1 MFSWLKKGGA
11 RGQQPEAIRTV
22 TSSLKELYRT
32 KLLPLEEHYRFGA
45 FHSPALED
53 ADFDGKPMVLVAG
66 QYSTGKTSFI
76 QYLLEQEV
84 PGSRV
89 GPEPTTDCFVAVMHG
104 ETEGTVP
111 GNALVVDPE
120 KPFRKLNPFGNTF
133 LNRFMCA
140 QLPNQVL
147 ESISI
152 IDTPGILSGAK
163 QRVSRGYD
171 FPAVLRWFAE
181 RVDLIILLFDAH
193 KLEISDEFSEAIGAL
208 RGHEDKI
215 RVVLNKADMV
225 ETQQLMRVYGALMW
239 ALGKVVGTPEVLR
252 VYIGSFWSQPLLVPD
267 NRHLFEL
274 EEQDLFRD
282 IQGLPRH
289 AALRKLNDLVKRAR
303 LVRVHAYIISYLK
316 KEMPSVFGKENKKKQ
331 LILKLPVIFAKI
343 QLEHHISPGDFP
355 DCQKMQELLMAHDFT
370 KFHSLKPK
378 LLEALDEM
386 LTHDIAKLMPLLRQE
401 ELESVEAGVQ
411 GGAFEGTH
419 MGPFVERGPDE
430 ALEDGEEGSEDDAEW
445 VVTKDKS
452 KYDEI
457 FYNLAPAD
465 GKLSGSTAKTWMVGT
480 KLPNSVLGRIW
491 KLSDVDRD
499 GMLDDEEFALASH
512 LIESKLEGHGLP
524 TNLPRRLVP
533 PSKRRHKGSADGLL
547 AEAPNE
553 KLFFVDTG
561 SKKKG
566 KERFCDLGIL
576 AHQVPNAKKL
586 RRKEQLWEK
595 LAKQG
600 ELPREVRKAQ
610 ARLLSPPAPK
620 AKRGLQDIIERPFY
634 DLWNPNNPLDK
645 PLAGQDAFFLEQ
657 TKKKGVRRPPRLH
670 VKPSQVP
677 AVEVTPAGASYN
689 PTFEDHQALLLKAHE
704 VEVQREKDSEKLERQ
719 LALPTVEQA
728 ATQRVQQAALR
739 AARLQHQELFRLR
752 GIKAQVARRLM
763 ELARRKEQRRLRRLA
778 EANKPRRLGRL
789 KYQDPDIDVQLSSE
803 LSDSLRTLKC
813 NTELPVD
820 PSAVQGLA
828 SFSQALL
835 KSLPPVPQ
843 PEGNILRDRFK
854 SFQKRNM
861 IEPRERA
868 KFKRKYK
875 VKMVEKRSFREMQPG
890 RVPKP
895 RSPRCPALPAPR
907 ALGLIRSRR
916 ASGCAHGRTRRP
928 RRPHC
933 SWVGSSHGA
942 GMRSAV
948 MALAVR
954 VVYCGA

>member
-1 MFSWLKKGGA
+1 GIITFFLLQPSTPAIHQQCSKKLLFPTHSTIFLHLFDLLAPFLLHLFLQAVALPLCISISELSRQCAAIMFSWLKRGGA

-22 TSSLKELYRT
+22 TSALKELYRE

-104 ETEGTVP
+104 DTEGTVP
-111 GNALVVDPE
+111 GNALVVDPD

-163 QRVSRGYD
+163 QR
-171 FPAVLRWFAE
+171 
-181 RVDLIILLFDAH
+181 
-193 KLEISDEFSEAIGAL
+193 ISDEFSEAIGAL

-267 NRHLFEL
+267 NRRLFEL

-303 LVRVHAYIISYLK
+303 LVRVHTYIISYLK

-355 DCQKMQELLMAHDFT
+355 DCQKMQ
-370 KFHSLKPK
+370 
-378 LLEALDEM
+378 
-386 LTHDIAKLMPLLRQE
+386 
-401 ELESVEAGVQ
+401 

-430 ALEDGEEGSEDDAEW
+430 ALEDGEEGSDDETEW

-457 FYNLAPAD
+457 FYNLAPSD
-465 GKLSGSTAKTWMVGT
+465 GKLSGTKAKTWMVGT

-512 LIESKLEGHGLP
+512 LIEAKLEGHGLP

-533 PSKRRHKGSADGLL
+533 PSKRRQKGSA
-547 AEAPNE
+547 E
-553 KLFFVDTG
+553 
-561 SKKKG
+561 
-566 KERFCDLGIL
+566 
-576 AHQVPNAKKL
+576 
-586 RRKEQLWEK
+586 
-595 LAKQG
+595 
-600 ELPREVRKAQ
+600 
-610 ARLLSPPAPK
+610 
-620 AKRGLQDIIERPFY
+620 
-634 DLWNPNNPLDK
+634 
-645 PLAGQDAFFLEQ
+645 
-657 TKKKGVRRPPRLH
+657 
-670 VKPSQVP
+670 
-677 AVEVTPAGASYN
+677 
-689 PTFEDHQALLLKAHE
+689 
-704 VEVQREKDSEKLERQ
+704 
-719 LALPTVEQA
+719 
-728 ATQRVQQAALR
+728 
-739 AARLQHQELFRLR
+739 
-752 GIKAQVARRLM
+752 
-763 ELARRKEQRRLRRLA
+763 
-778 EANKPRRLGRL
+778 
-789 KYQDPDIDVQLSSE
+789 
-803 LSDSLRTLKC
+803 
-813 NTELPVD
+813 
-820 PSAVQGLA
+820 
-828 SFSQALL
+828 
-835 KSLPPVPQ
+835 
-843 PEGNILRDRFK
+843 
-854 SFQKRNM
+854 
-861 IEPRERA
+861 
-868 KFKRKYK
+868 
-875 VKMVEKRSFREMQPG
+875 
-890 RVPKP
+890 
-895 RSPRCPALPAPR
+895 
-907 ALGLIRSRR
+907 
-916 ASGCAHGRTRRP
+916 
-928 RRPHC
+928 
-933 SWVGSSHGA
+933 
-942 GMRSAV
+942 
-948 MALAVR
+948 
-954 VVYCGA
+954 

>member
-1 MFSWLKKGGA
+1 MFSWLKRGGG

-22 TSSLKELYRT
+22 TSALKELYRT

-163 QRVSRGYD
+163 QRVSRGTGLGWY
-171 FPAVLRWFAE
+171 
-181 RVDLIILLFDAH
+181 
-193 KLEISDEFSEAIGAL
+193 
-208 RGHEDKI
+208 
-215 RVVLNKADMV
+215 VVH
-225 ETQQLMRVYGALMW
+225 T
-239 ALGKVVGTPEVLR
+239 
-252 VYIGSFWSQPLLVPD
+252 
-267 NRHLFEL
+267 
-274 EEQDLFRD
+274 
-282 IQGLPRH
+282 
-289 AALRKLNDLVKRAR
+289 
-303 LVRVHAYIISYLK
+303 YIISYLK

-355 DCQKMQELLMAHDFT
+355 DCQKMQELLMVHDFT

-401 ELESVEAGVQ
+401 ELESTEVGVQ

-430 ALEDGEEGSEDDAEW
+430 ALEDGEEGSDDEAEW

-465 GKLSGSTAKTWMVGT
+465 GKLSGSKAKTWMVGT

-512 LIESKLEGHGLP
+512 LIEAKLEGHGLP
-524 TNLPRRLVP
+524 ANLPRRLVP
-533 PSKRRHKGSADGLL
+533 PSKRRQKGSA
-547 AEAPNE
+547 E
-553 KLFFVDTG
+553 
-561 SKKKG
+561 
-566 KERFCDLGIL
+566 
-576 AHQVPNAKKL
+576 
-586 RRKEQLWEK
+586 
-595 LAKQG
+595 
-600 ELPREVRKAQ
+600 
-610 ARLLSPPAPK
+610 
-620 AKRGLQDIIERPFY
+620 
-634 DLWNPNNPLDK
+634 
-645 PLAGQDAFFLEQ
+645 
-657 TKKKGVRRPPRLH
+657 
-670 VKPSQVP
+670 
-677 AVEVTPAGASYN
+677 
-689 PTFEDHQALLLKAHE
+689 
-704 VEVQREKDSEKLERQ
+704 
-719 LALPTVEQA
+719 
-728 ATQRVQQAALR
+728 
-739 AARLQHQELFRLR
+739 
-752 GIKAQVARRLM
+752 
-763 ELARRKEQRRLRRLA
+763 
-778 EANKPRRLGRL
+778 
-789 KYQDPDIDVQLSSE
+789 
-803 LSDSLRTLKC
+803 
-813 NTELPVD
+813 
-820 PSAVQGLA
+820 
-828 SFSQALL
+828 
-835 KSLPPVPQ
+835 
-843 PEGNILRDRFK
+843 
-854 SFQKRNM
+854 
-861 IEPRERA
+861 
-868 KFKRKYK
+868 
-875 VKMVEKRSFREMQPG
+875 
-890 RVPKP
+890 
-895 RSPRCPALPAPR
+895 
-907 ALGLIRSRR
+907 
-916 ASGCAHGRTRRP
+916 
-928 RRPHC
+928 
-933 SWVGSSHGA
+933 
-942 GMRSAV
+942 
-948 MALAVR
+948 
-954 VVYCGA
+954 

>member
-1 MFSWLKKGGA
+1 MFSWLKRGGA

-22 TSSLKELYRT
+22 TSALKELYRE
-32 KLLPLEEHYRFGA
+32 KLLPLEEHYRFGT

-104 ETEGTVP
+104 DTEGTVP
-111 GNALVVDPE
+111 GNALVVDPD

-267 NRHLFEL
+267 NRRLFEL

-401 ELESVEAGVQ
+401 ELESTDVGVQ

-430 ALEDGEEGSEDDAEW
+430 ALEDGEEGSDDDAEW

-465 GKLSGSTAKTWMVGT
+465 GKLSGTKAKTWMVGT

-499 GMLDDEEFALASH
+499 GMLDDEDPRPTLACPFLPLALLWLPSSGWLHTH
-512 LIESKLEGHGLP
+512 LHPWP
-524 TNLPRRLVP
+524 T
-533 PSKRRHKGSADGLL
+533 S
-547 AEAPNE
+547 
-553 KLFFVDTG
+553 
-561 SKKKG
+561 
-566 KERFCDLGIL
+566 
-576 AHQVPNAKKL
+576 
-586 RRKEQLWEK
+586 
-595 LAKQG
+595 
-600 ELPREVRKAQ
+600 ELPAHSPSCKDGGPAAPTPHCQTVGTRGG
-610 ARLLSPPAPK
+610 ARLLCPP
-620 AKRGLQDIIERPFY
+620 FT
-634 DLWNPNNPLDK
+634 PL
-645 PLAGQDAFFLEQ
+645 
-657 TKKKGVRRPPRLH
+657 
-670 VKPSQVP
+670 PSRY
-677 AVEVTPAGASYN
+677 T
-689 PTFEDHQALLLKAHE
+689 
-704 VEVQREKDSEKLERQ
+704 
-719 LALPTVEQA
+719 
-728 ATQRVQQAALR
+728 
-739 AARLQHQELFRLR
+739 
-752 GIKAQVARRLM
+752 
-763 ELARRKEQRRLRRLA
+763 
-778 EANKPRRLGRL
+778 
-789 KYQDPDIDVQLSSE
+789 
-803 LSDSLRTLKC
+803 
-813 NTELPVD
+813 
-820 PSAVQGLA
+820 
-828 SFSQALL
+828 
-835 KSLPPVPQ
+835 
-843 PEGNILRDRFK
+843 
-854 SFQKRNM
+854 
-861 IEPRERA
+861 
-868 KFKRKYK
+868 
-875 VKMVEKRSFREMQPG
+875 
-890 RVPKP
+890 
-895 RSPRCPALPAPR
+895 
-907 ALGLIRSRR
+907 
-916 ASGCAHGRTRRP
+916 
-928 RRPHC
+928 
-933 SWVGSSHGA
+933 
-942 GMRSAV
+942 
-948 MALAVR
+948 
-954 VVYCGA
+954 

>member
-1 MFSWLKKGGA
+1 MFSWLKKSGA
-11 RGQQPEAIRTV
+11 RGQQPETIRTV
-22 TSSLKELYRT
+22 TSALKELYRE
-32 KLLPLEEHYRFGA
+32 KLLPLEEHYRFGT

-104 ETEGTVP
+104 DTEGTVP
-111 GNALVVDPE
+111 GNALVVDPD

-193 KLEISDEFSEAIGAL
+193 KLEISDEFSEAIEAL

-252 VYIGSFWSQPLLVPD
+252 VYIGSFWQEAAPERRTNPGVRPAPRPSPPCTLSLPGTFPRFLSGKAISDLPPAVSLWIPVEPLQL
-267 NRHLFEL
+267 RLEL
-274 EEQDLFRD
+274 RERSRLACGSGRLEGSWSLGGVGITYKRGESRGAPADKAAGFREAAWPAAAAPP
-282 IQGLPRH
+282 PRVMNADPQAAPCWSPPCGCPGSGED
-289 AALRKLNDLVKRAR
+289 AALQ
-303 LVRVHAYIISYLK
+303 VHAYIISYLK

-401 ELESVEAGVQ
+401 ELESTEAGVQ

-419 MGPFVERGPDE
+419 MGPFIERGPDE
-430 ALEDGEEGSEDDAEW
+430 ALEDGEEGSDDEAEW

-465 GKLSGSTAKTWMVGT
+465 GKLSGSKAKTWMVGT

-512 LIESKLEGHGLP
+512 LIEAKLEGHGLP

-533 PSKRRHKGSADGLL
+533 PSKRRHKGSA
-547 AEAPNE
+547 E
-553 KLFFVDTG
+553 
-561 SKKKG
+561 
-566 KERFCDLGIL
+566 
-576 AHQVPNAKKL
+576 
-586 RRKEQLWEK
+586 
-595 LAKQG
+595 
-600 ELPREVRKAQ
+600 
-610 ARLLSPPAPK
+610 
-620 AKRGLQDIIERPFY
+620 
-634 DLWNPNNPLDK
+634 
-645 PLAGQDAFFLEQ
+645 
-657 TKKKGVRRPPRLH
+657 
-670 VKPSQVP
+670 
-677 AVEVTPAGASYN
+677 
-689 PTFEDHQALLLKAHE
+689 
-704 VEVQREKDSEKLERQ
+704 
-719 LALPTVEQA
+719 
-728 ATQRVQQAALR
+728 
-739 AARLQHQELFRLR
+739 
-752 GIKAQVARRLM
+752 
-763 ELARRKEQRRLRRLA
+763 
-778 EANKPRRLGRL
+778 
-789 KYQDPDIDVQLSSE
+789 
-803 LSDSLRTLKC
+803 
-813 NTELPVD
+813 
-820 PSAVQGLA
+820 
-828 SFSQALL
+828 
-835 KSLPPVPQ
+835 
-843 PEGNILRDRFK
+843 
-854 SFQKRNM
+854 
-861 IEPRERA
+861 
-868 KFKRKYK
+868 
-875 VKMVEKRSFREMQPG
+875 
-890 RVPKP
+890 
-895 RSPRCPALPAPR
+895 
-907 ALGLIRSRR
+907 
-916 ASGCAHGRTRRP
+916 
-928 RRPHC
+928 
-933 SWVGSSHGA
+933 
-942 GMRSAV
+942 
-948 MALAVR
+948 
-954 VVYCGA
+954 